1 MFLGDLPLEIRY
13 NILEHC
19 SPRDLAVLSRVHTS
33 VRDVAEYALYSHIR
47 YCAQPHDMVS
57 SERVQAAPQRLKEES
72 LLHTFANNSRKASM
86 VKALYIELEKKW
98 GYDDAV
104 HFVLVKLAEALEKMP
119 NLVDLRIIYS
129 PMKESEG
136 RITQAIRLVFNR
148 WQL

>member
-1 MFLGDLPLEIRY
+1 
-13 NILEHC
+13 
-19 SPRDLAVLSRVHTS
+19 
-33 VRDVAEYALYSHIR
+33 
-47 YCAQPHDMVS
+47 
-57 SERVQAAPQRLKEES
+57 
-72 LLHTFANNSRKASM
+72 M